1 MGLGRAAWREARETL
16 QKILAAEEPTLRD
29 NTELRSRYE
38 HIFSAQHSSYITNY
52 IAQICT
58 MQNYIAQIRIVQNY
72 FTPISIVQNH
82 IAQISIVQ
90 NFYLQYLIPTI

>member
-38 HIFSAQHSSYITNY
+38 HIFSAQHSSYKLTLYCTNLY
-52 IAQICT
+52 SAKLYCT
-58 MQNYIAQIRIVQNY
+58 K
-72 FTPISIVQNH
+72 
-82 IAQISIVQ
+82 
-90 NFYLQYLIPTI
+90 